1 MSQQL
6 RQLKNRIRSIEGT
19 WKVTRA
25 MEMVS
30 MSKFKG
36 LESPLRMGRA
46 YFEKVSS
53 LLAGV
58 AGVESGVTSPFLLKR
73 DGPIALCV
81 ISADTGLCG
90 VYNYQ
95 LLRAAERFM
104 EEHAGREIKL
114 YVYGRKGN
122 SYFRKKGVVPERFFA
137 GKHGRISGDFH
148 QDIYD
153 VLTGD
158 FLSGKVAQVFVAH
171 TIFKNAMKYQPV
183 VRKFLEVELPSVKST
198 DFIVEFGREGIVA
211 ELMPLYLS
219 SRFRLMMLESLTSEH
234 SARMVAMKS
243 SKDNAKELMGD
254 LILLRNKVRQA
265 AITKEVIEIISSVEA
280 LKG

>member
-6 RQLKNRIRSIEGT
+6 RQLKGRIRSIEGT

-30 MSKFKG
+30 MSKFKAF
-36 LESPLRMGRA
+36 ESPLRMGRA
-46 YFEKVSS
+46 YYERLNTFFESVANVELTSS
-53 LLAGV
+53 
-58 AGVESGVTSPFLLKR
+58 SPFLVKR
-73 DGPIALCV
+73 DGPLGLFV
-81 ISADTGLCG
+81 ITADTGLCG

-95 LLRAAERFM
+95 IIRAAERFI
-104 EEHAGREIKL
+104 EKNPGREVKL
-114 YVYGRKGN
+114 YVYGRKGIN
-122 SYFRKKGVVPERFFA
+122 YFRKRGMNVTEAFHA
-137 GKHGRISGDFH
+137 MHGKLSSHFH
-148 QDIYD
+148 QHMCDAL
-153 VLTGD
+153 VKD
-158 FLSGKVAQVFVAH
+158 FLEHKVSEVYTCYTVFE
-171 TIFKNAMKYQPV
+171 NAMKHHPV
-183 VRKFLEVELPSVKST
+183 VAKFLNVERPAVRNSN
-198 DFIVEFGREGIVA
+198 FIVEFSREGILE

-219 SRFRLMMLESLTSEH
+219 SKLRWMMLESLTSEH
-234 SARMVAMKS
+234 SSRMVAMKA